1 MLFSLLSLFISL
13 AERELTPPLLSAPLK
28 KENSLKNTGRE
39 KSLFRLLENPSKM
52 STTTTEGEE
61 EDKNLLFLF
70 FCSSLYLLPF
80 FYYNQLFF
88 AREAHYGCRR
98 SENKSARGLGPFIR
112 IRLLF

>member
-28 KENSLKNTGRE
+28 KKFVKKYGKR

-52 STTTTEGEE
+52 STITKEGEE

-88 AREAHYGCRR
+88 CA
-98 SENKSARGLGPFIR
+98 
-112 IRLLF
+112 